1 MGYSLWGHKQSDTTE
16 HNFNKKFTLEPSEI
30 LLSLVYTWE
39 ADLTSIL
46 PKITRGD
53 VYFKA
58 KAGHFPK
65 FKEEED
71 LMSRP
76 LSTLSC

>member
-1 MGYSLWGHKQSDTTE
+1 MGYSLWGHKESDTAE

-46 PKITRGD
+46 PKIT
-53 VYFKA
+53 
-58 KAGHFPK
+58 
-65 FKEEED
+65 
-71 LMSRP
+71 
-76 LSTLSC
+76 